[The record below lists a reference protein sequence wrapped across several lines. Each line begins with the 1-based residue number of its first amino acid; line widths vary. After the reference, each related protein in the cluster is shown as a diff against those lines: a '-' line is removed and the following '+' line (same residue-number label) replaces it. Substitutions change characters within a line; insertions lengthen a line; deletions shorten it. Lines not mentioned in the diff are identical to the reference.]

1 MDEEFM
7 RKLMFISLIIVLV
20 LCQNVIAKDKVILT
34 ATYNKSFFETRSCDM
49 VGLNLEIFISKN
61 VSLNYSVLLGGDG
74 RNFALH
80 STGGL
85 VGGIHLLGYALDAIA
100 EDDGES
106 SSAFYGVSTI
116 FALMLPEG
124 VNLHL
129 PLSQYV
135 TLVPYIHPLGYD
147 YFGPQETLSS
157 SLGLKVMYNID
168 DKLLVIPQ
176 IGVSLFYAS
185 ENTTN
190 YNLGVSVGYKF

>member
-1 MDEEFM
+1 MDEE
-7 RKLMFISLIIVLV
+7 LMGKSILISLVIIFI
-20 LCQNVIAKDKVILT
+20 LCQNVVSKDKVIMT
-34 ATYNKSFFETRSCDM
+34 ATYNRGFFETSSFDM
-49 VGLNLEIFISKN
+49 IGLNLEIFVSKN
-61 VSLNYSVLLGGDG
+61 LSLNYSVLLGGDG
-74 RNFALH
+74 RIFALH

-100 EDDGES
+100 EDDEES
-106 SSAFYGVSTI
+106 LSAFYGVSTI

-135 TLVPYIHPLGYD
+135 NLVPYFHPLGYD
-147 YFGPQETLSS
+147 YFGNGETLSS
-157 SLGLKVMYNID
+157 SVGMKVMYNID

-176 IGVSLFYAS
+176 IGVSIFYAN

-190 YNLGVSVGYKF
+190 YNLGVSVGYRF